1 MPDLLKQGL
10 AWLSQQRT
18 NHMTSE
24 VSYQRAGQEPLPVP
38 ATFGKTE
45 YDVADQTG
53 ASIRTQ
59 VTDFLMLAED
69 LGVLY
74 PPQRGDILIADGTQ
88 YEVLDL
94 LGDGFWRWSDPYHNT
109 LRIHTKD
116 IGPPESPLAPGNQP

>member
-1 MPDLLKQGL
+1 MPDMLRQGL
-10 AWLSQQRT
+10 TWLAQQRT

-24 VSYQRAGQEPLPVP
+24 VTYQRTAQPSVILQ
-38 ATFGKTE
+38 ATFGRTE

-59 VTDFLMLAED
+59 VVDFLFLAED
-69 LGVLY
+69 LGMLY
-74 PPQRGDILIADGTQ
+74 PPQRGDVVLADDQQ

-116 IGPPESPLAPGNQP
+116 IGPRNPPGPPGSQS